1 VIPGNELS
9 STPQPAPFTFP
20 FSRDDALTDFEFA
33 GVGIQDPSQ
42 GLDVQMWKLRYLE
55 ETGEFM
61 LSAPNYPETSQF
73 VRFNVSYV
81 SLSFDSNM
89 NPFISFT
96 EAGVSTFW
104 WFDTVPQAQIFSNN
118 IIPTSSSP
126 YATLD
131 DTRPLQNTARDNL
144 LFYVRGG
151 SLYYRQQRDRY
162 TIERLLATGVVGEVL
177 IAAMQTNLRVG
188 IIVGSF

>member
-1 VIPGNELS
+1 MIPGNALS
-9 STPQPAPFTFP
+9 TPPQPAPFTFP
-20 FSRDDALTDFEFA
+20 SQRANPLTDFEFA
-33 GVGIQDPSQ
+33 GVGLQDPSQ
-42 GLDVQMWKLRYLE
+42 GLNVQMWKLRYLE
-55 ETGEFM
+55 LTGEFM
-61 LSAPNYPETSQF
+61 ISAPNYPETSQF
-73 VRFNVSYV
+73 VRANVSYV

-96 EAGVSTFW
+96 EAGVSTLW
-104 WFDTVPQAQIFSNN
+104 WFDTVPEAQIFSNN

-131 DTRPLQNTARDNL
+131 DTRVSQSAERDNL

-177 IAAMQTNLRVG
+177 VAAMQTNLRVG